1 MTFAMHKKN
10 WSLMTYTLQLIHVE
24 TIQNLEAK
32 RIVSNNVSN
41 SRDRSLSGFASL
53 FTHVCGNNN

>member
-1 MTFAMHKKN
+1 MTFAMHKKH

-24 TIQNLEAK
+24 TTQKLEAQ

-41 SRDRSLSGFASL
+41 SRDRSLSGFAFL